1 MDVNSPG
8 AKKRTGIGLGI
19 DAGGTYT
26 DSVLYDFTSDSVV
39 AWSKAATTHE
49 NYAIGIKNSLG
60 VLFSKAPETA
70 VKKIGLVALSTTLAT
85 NAIVE
90 KKGGR
95 VGLILIGYDTYNV
108 KKIEFEPKVVIRG
121 KHSIEGE
128 QREPLDVEESK
139 KAIEYLLAKGID
151 AFAVSSEI
159 AVRNPEFEHKVKELI
174 RERGG
179 LPVVLGSE
187 LTRELN
193 CIKRAN
199 SCYLNASLIPLVS
212 DLLESVRN
220 ILSESMIHVP
230 IMVVKGDGTLMSDG
244 ALRAGGEQY
253 WWSMAI
259 RNKRCLYCGHWRHHN
274 RYGHYQEWVSL
285 L

>member
-1 MDVNSPG
+1 MQK
-8 AKKRTGIGLGI
+8 KKRTGIGLGI

-39 AWSKAATTHE
+39 AWSKASTTHE
-49 NYAIGIKNSLG
+49 NYAIGIEKSLEN
-60 VLFSKAPETA
+60 LLSKVSDAKL
-70 VKKIGLVALSTTLAT
+70 KKIGLVALSTTLAT

-90 KKGGR
+90 NKGGR

-108 KKIEFEPKVVIRG
+108 KKIGFEPKVVIKG

-128 QREPLDVEESK
+128 QREPLDIGKTK
-139 KAIEYLLAKGID
+139 KAILQLLAKGID

-159 AVRNPEFEHKVKELI
+159 AVRNPEFEHRVKELI
-174 RERGG
+174 EEKSS

-199 SCYLNASLIPLVS
+199 SCYLNARLIPLVS
-212 DLLESVRN
+212 DLLESVRA
-220 ILSESMIHVP
+220 ILSSRVIHAP
-230 IMVVKGDGTLMSDG
+230 IMVVKGDGTLMSEEVAMRNPIEMVLSGPAASSIGG
-244 ALRAGGEQY
+244 AWLSEVKNACIVDMGGTTTD
-253 WWSMAI
+253 
-259 RNKRCLYCGHWRHHN
+259 
-274 RYGHYQEWVSL
+274 VP
-285 L
+285 